1 LILTFKHGLSDISNG
16 GWGCRILLTHSKSQD
31 IAFTPVQTRDLSVSW
46 HGIDWFNQGL
56 LPFPPDAQER
66 IEIPGFPP
74 ILPIDLPG
82 PFKQGAAN
90 AKFPVQGLV
99 ANFKK
104 LKEATMVLV
113 NTVDELESGIIVG
126 LQKFHESD
134 SKQDQVGST
143 FHAPNVFQKLFPIA
157 PHFIPCPLPKIQPF

>member
-1 LILTFKHGLSDISNG
+1 MGMQDTSDTFKIPRYCLHT
-16 GWGCRILLTHSKSQD
+16 C
-31 IAFTPVQTRDLSVSW
+31 AARDLSISW
-46 HGIDWFNQGL
+46 HGIEWFNQGL

-90 AKFPVQGLV
+90 AKFPVQELV

-126 LQKFHESD
+126 LQKFHQSD
-134 SKQDQVGST
+134 SQQDQVGST

>member
-1 LILTFKHGLSDISNG
+1 MQDTSHSFKIPRYCLHTCAAHG
-16 GWGCRILLTHSKSQD
+16 
-31 IAFTPVQTRDLSVSW
+31 LSVSW

-82 PFKQGAAN
+82 IFKQGPAN
-90 AKFPVQGLV
+90 TKFPVQDLV
-99 ANFKK
+99 ANIKK

-113 NTVDELESGIIVG
+113 NTAYELESGIIAG
-126 LQKFHESD
+126 LQKFHQSN
-134 SKQDQVGST
+134 SKQDQVGSLS
-143 FHAPNVFQKLFPIA
+143 FS
-157 PHFIPCPLPKIQPF
+157 